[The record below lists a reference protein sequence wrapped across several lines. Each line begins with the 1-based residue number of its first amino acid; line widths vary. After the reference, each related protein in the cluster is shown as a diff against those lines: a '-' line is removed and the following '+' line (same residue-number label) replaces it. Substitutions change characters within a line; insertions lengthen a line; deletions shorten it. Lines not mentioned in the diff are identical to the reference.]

1 MSVRTRWGRR
11 LFAAALI
18 TAVPISMGSLAPVL
32 MKTSSPADL
41 RSADTSALLSSSS
54 GVDGPARQAVAARTT
69 ISGGLALTTKA
80 ERQRK
85 IAVSSSKGSRVWTAS
100 ALSDHGLPSAAL
112 RAYRHAA
119 RSIASTSS
127 CSISWTLLAGI
138 GRVESDHGRY
148 GGSVLGSDGV
158 PRPAIVGVALN
169 GAGPVAAIRDTDRGR
184 FDGDRTW
191 DRAVG
196 PMQFIPSTWQG
207 AGRDGD
213 GDGTKSPNDIDDAAL
228 AAAAYLCHTSGH
240 LRDAGGQQAAIF
252 SYNPSDYYVDLVM
265 AFERGYRTGSFVI
278 PSPPVPAAAESADS
292 ADSGNATARTAQDK
306 ARAKAKAA
314 AKARKVAQAEA
325 RRQAQVRA
333 RQVAKAKAAKKAA
346 HKPAPK
352 PQVTQPPAP
361 RPKPKP
367 TPTRPAPTKPAPPK
381 PAPPRPTP
389 PKPSPAAPKLLTTQ
403 GTVLKVGGGWRI
415 GSVNLTP
422 GDLGPIGRQDYD
434 KNGNVGSVAEELD
447 GLAAAG
453 AGAVLTF
460 YAQPTFKVN
469 GFSAT

>member
-41 RSADTSALLSSSS
+41 RSADTSAVLSSSS
-54 GVDGPARQAVAARTT
+54 GVDGPAPQAVAARTT

-80 ERQRK
+80 ERQRE

-100 ALSDHGLPSAAL
+100 ALSDHDLPSAAL

-148 GGSVLGSDGV
+148 GGSVLGRDGV

-240 LRDAGGQQAAIF
+240 LRDAGGQHAAIF

-278 PSPPVPAAAESADS
+278 PSPPVPAAADS
-292 ADSGNATARTAQDK
+292 ANSGDETPRAAQDK
-306 ARAKAKAA
+306 SRAKAKNA

-346 HKPAPK
+346 HKPASK

-434 KNGNVGSVAEELD
+434 KNGSVGSVAEELD